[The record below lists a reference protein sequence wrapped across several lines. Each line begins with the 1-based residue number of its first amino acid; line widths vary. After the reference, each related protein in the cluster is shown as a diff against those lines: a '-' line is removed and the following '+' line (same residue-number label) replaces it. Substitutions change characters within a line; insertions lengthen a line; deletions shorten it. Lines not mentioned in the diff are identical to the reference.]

1 MNPIYCQSC
10 GMPLVSDTDYGTNQD
25 GSKNNEYCAFCF
37 KDGKFTQD
45 VTMEEMIQTAADQGL
60 TGICF
65 TEHFDPDYPDTPENG
80 ESYTKEEALAGMQ
93 YYFPQLKRWKKD

>member
-1 MNPIYCQSC
+1 MDPIYCQSC

-45 VTMEEMIQTAADQGL
+45 VTMEEMIQ
-60 TGICF
+60 ICLQYSDSF
-65 TEHFDPDYPDTPENG
+65 KHEHG

-93 YYFPQLKRWKKD
+93 YYFPQMKRWKKD